1 MLYLLIKT
9 TIISLILIFLVHYL
23 YDFFKTN
30 LTIPKIKDLVN
41 RPTDKYNDII
51 DTIQQNTSVN
61 KPDLSNKLNKSNDID
76 SQSMKDEL
84 KSYLKQQMNNK
95 EPVSF
100 SSVAGNTIGSNPFS
114 PSSENNLGNYTA
126 Y

>member
-51 DTIQQNTSVN
+51 DTIQQNTNTKS
-61 KPDLSNKLNKSNDID
+61 DLSDKLTKPSD

-84 KSYLKQQMNNK
+84 KSYLKQQMNSK

-100 SSVAGNTIGSNPFS
+100 SSVSGNSIGNNPFS
-114 PSSENNLGNYTA
+114 SSSGNDLGNYTA